1 MPVLQQDFRQFDQL
15 DLLAKQVVEGFIIGL
30 HKSPYHGFSVEFAE
44 HRIYNQG
51 DSVKNVDWKA
61 YAKTGKMY
69 SKKFEEETNLRC
81 QLVIDVSG
89 SMRFPTEPAQ
99 GALNKLEFSCVA
111 AAALMYLLKKQRDAA
126 GLSLISDSIAV
137 HTPAR
142 TNAQHHQM
150 MMNHLHRVLKQ
161 PESFSKV
168 TRLAGSLHQIAEL
181 THRRSLVFLFSD
193 FLEDESES
201 DELFSA
207 LQHLKHNKHEI
218 VIFHVTKSA
227 EEIAFKFENRPY
239 HFIDMETGDEIKL
252 LPGQVKEYYLKLMD
266 QKKKSLSLKC
276 AQYKIDFIEADIDQG
291 FDSILQAYLI
301 KRNSM
306 RV

>member
-69 SKKFEEETNLRC
+69 SKRFEEETNLRC

-89 SMRFPTEPAQ
+89 SMHFPTEPAQ

-142 TNAQHHQM
+142 TSAQHHQM
-150 MMNHLHRVLKQ
+150 MMNHLHRVLTQ

-181 THRRSLVFLFSD
+181 AHRRSLVFLFSD

-207 LQHLKHNKHEI
+207 LQHLKHNKHEV

-227 EEIAFKFENRPY
+227 EELAFKFENRPY
-239 HFIDMETGDEIKL
+239 HFIDMETGDEVKL
-252 LPGQVKEYYLKLMD
+252 LPGQVKEYYLKGMN

-301 KRNSM
+301 KRNRM
-306 RV
+306 KV